1 MRTPV
6 PTSDLRCSCA
16 NNPDAALTPG
26 GRGPDSV
33 APGPAR
39 PAARPASAP
48 TDNSDDV
55 AYARGFIDY
64 APDFSDYAHGFAAD
78 FTAPLGDGP
87 PDNPNNDL
95 FDGGCAFTPVMPR
108 PRQKPQSPPATPP
121 ESPSTTPGAAMSGEA
136 MSGGAPGEAQG
147 GASSRPG
154 RAISSAPPSAAPRE
168 RAIAQRRDPAT
179 ARSESVAQKPSV
191 PRERATAPTAHSPQ
205 ATFATQATFARQ
217 IVRPVEI
224 LKGVRSIAAFL
235 GVSQAEVLRL
245 ESRGAPMRRK
255 NNIIRAEKA
264 ELWEW
269 WKQA

>member
-1 MRTPV
+1 
-6 PTSDLRCSCA
+6 
-16 NNPDAALTPG
+16 
-26 GRGPDSV
+26 
-33 APGPAR
+33 
-39 PAARPASAP
+39 
-48 TDNSDDV
+48 
-55 AYARGFIDY
+55 
-64 APDFSDYAHGFAAD
+64 
-78 FTAPLGDGP
+78 
-87 PDNPNNDL
+87 
-95 FDGGCAFTPVMPR
+95 
-108 PRQKPQSPPATPP
+108 
-121 ESPSTTPGAAMSGEA
+121 MSGEA

-191 PRERATAPTAHSPQ
+191 PRERAAAPTAHAPE
-205 ATFATQATFARQ
+205 ATFATEATTSAQTTAAPGATFATEATFAPQATFARQ